1 MLAPHTPSFLSL
13 PCSGEDMMWGKYV
26 DGIKICGKIQAWDRV
41 RQVCWAKDGDRV
53 AACFSNKVVSVLDL
67 RM

>member
-1 MLAPHTPSFLSL
+1 MQPVVPCCSHADQPMGRCNIVDSALSTCGNLICLGML
-13 PCSGEDMMWGKYV
+13 
-26 DGIKICGKIQAWDRV
+26 
-41 RQVCWAKDGDRV
+41 QVCWSKDGDRV